1 MVLVFKVEVSKTI
14 EEAEIAISEKNFS
27 RMKSLAHKVKPT
39 LSYFGTTSLKKEV
52 IYIEDL
58 LMKNFDANE
67 LDSKMT

>member
-1 MVLVFKVEVSKTI
+1 
-14 EEAEIAISEKNFS
+14 
-27 RMKSLAHKVKPT
+27 MKSLARKVKPT